1 MKNNPLLSK
10 PFGQIRNQAPTKVTF
25 YRPRCKTLGFRRV
38 FGFMMLIICA
48 SAVSLLLALRISE
61 SGSLVSGDTGD
72 SAAVF
77 SPLRFASN
85 NSPDD
90 AAKGDDSRATGRLQL
105 VQLPSILTVFAP
117 SDNPIRPVQS
127 DSVIVDN
134 DSMIAKIY
142 SGEGTPVLSALD
154 GTVKT
159 VSFDEGLGGSLTVF
173 SSDDIEITYYG
184 LRDICVE
191 RGQPVVQRSI
201 LGNMQRDYICVHV
214 ETRARA
220 RHVVGHDQV
229 CVFGYQLFLG
239 VFNQILRLGACRV
252 CAAGNAAHHCH
263 RHRHPPGDARAA
275 QKLARQGDLR
285 RRIHAVCGRNINVY
299 LPPKGTEEKKGISL

>member
-1 MKNNPLLSK
+1 MKDCPLVSK
-10 PFGQIRNQAPTKVTF
+10 PFGRNRNPAPTTVTF
-25 YRPRCKTLGFRRV
+25 CGPRRKALGFSRV
-38 FGFMMLIICA
+38 FGFMMLIISA
-48 SAVSLLLALRISE
+48 SAASLLLALRISE
-61 SGSLVSGDTGD
+61 NNALVNGDIAD

-90 AAKGDDSRATGRLQL
+90 AAKDDDSRATGRLQL
-105 VQLPSILTVFAP
+105 VQLPSILSVFAP

-134 DSMIAKIY
+134 DSMVAKIY
-142 SGEGTPVLSALD
+142 SAEGTPVMSALD

-159 VSFDEGLGGSLTVF
+159 VSFDENLGGSLTVF

-201 LGNMQRDYICVHV
+201 LGNMQRDFICVKITKAGRPV
-214 ETRARA
+214 
-220 RHVVGHDQV
+220 DPFDF
-229 CVFGYQLFLG
+229 FGVKANLG
-239 VFNQILRLGACRV
+239 
-252 CAAGNAAHHCH
+252 
-263 RHRHPPGDARAA
+263 
-275 QKLARQGDLR
+275 
-285 RRIHAVCGRNINVY
+285 
-299 LPPKGTEEKKGISL
+299 

>member
-1 MKNNPLLSK
+1 M
-10 PFGQIRNQAPTKVTF
+10 
-25 YRPRCKTLGFRRV
+25 
-38 FGFMMLIICA
+38 
-48 SAVSLLLALRISE
+48 
-61 SGSLVSGDTGD
+61 
-72 SAAVF
+72 F

-134 DSMIAKIY
+134 DSMVAKIY
-142 SGEGTPVLSALD
+142 AGEGTPVLSALD

-191 RGQPVVQRSI
+191 RAQPVVQRSI
-201 LGNMQRDYICVHV
+201 LGNMQRDYICVKI
-214 ETRARA
+214 TKAGRPI
-220 RHVVGHDQV
+220 DPFDF
-229 CVFGYQLFLG
+229 FGIKANLG
-239 VFNQILRLGACRV
+239 
-252 CAAGNAAHHCH
+252 
-263 RHRHPPGDARAA
+263 
-275 QKLARQGDLR
+275 
-285 RRIHAVCGRNINVY
+285 
-299 LPPKGTEEKKGISL
+299 

>member
-1 MKNNPLLSK
+1 
-10 PFGQIRNQAPTKVTF
+10 
-25 YRPRCKTLGFRRV
+25 
-38 FGFMMLIICA
+38 MMLIICA
-48 SAVSLLLALRISE
+48 SAASLLLALRISE
-61 SGSLVSGDTGD
+61 SGSLVNGDTGD

-117 SDNPIRPVQS
+117 SDTPIRPVQS

-142 SGEGTPVLSALD
+142 AGEGTPVLSALD

-201 LGNMQRDYICVHV
+201 LGNMQRDYICVKI
-214 ETRARA
+214 TKAGRPI
-220 RHVVGHDQV
+220 DPFDF
-229 CVFGYQLFLG
+229 FGIKANLG
-239 VFNQILRLGACRV
+239 
-252 CAAGNAAHHCH
+252 
-263 RHRHPPGDARAA
+263 
-275 QKLARQGDLR
+275 
-285 RRIHAVCGRNINVY
+285 
-299 LPPKGTEEKKGISL
+299 